1 MGTSAYCTITGY
13 WTLCRGLPR
22 TVTGYWTLCRGLP
35 RTITGDGAEN
45 YRALLLVTGHC
56 AEDYRALLLVL
67 ETVQST
73 TEHYCW
79 LLETADYADYCRA
92 QSTALLLVTGHCGLR
107 ALLLVTLRVRTNAA
121 RLRFR
126 RTYGQQTAASAPVS
140 TSIGTP
146 LCYGSRTVAGRRSR
160 ESGTGSLSCA
170 GREGRGKEAGCA
182 GPTAYARER

>member
-92 QSTALLLVTGHCGLR
+92 QSTALLLVT
-107 ALLLVTLRVRTNAA
+107 LRVRTNAA

-146 LCYGSRTVAGRRSR
+146 LRCYGSRTVAGRRSR